1 MSPPGV
7 LKVQGLHGAGVGCC
21 GMYRVLS
28 FLTSFFRF
36 SETLQNTSRDGVKA
50 VKVSVAIAHGRQR
63 QACNTQSCVLG
74 ASLSLSITPVKLRQ
88 ETTKSTECH
97 RWTSNL
103 QIRLRKSATAP
114 ERGAQSLFV
123 TTTLGYVLVDYPV

>member
-1 MSPPGV
+1 MAVNGKHATHNLVFLV
-7 LKVQGLHGAGVGCC
+7 L
-21 GMYRVLS
+21 
-28 FLTSFFRF
+28 
-36 SETLQNTSRDGVKA
+36 
-50 VKVSVAIAHGRQR
+50 
-63 QACNTQSCVLG
+63 
-74 ASLSLSITPVKLRQ
+74 LSLSITPVKLRQ

-114 ERGAQSLFV
+114 ERGAQSLV